1 METTKRFPQDLEI
14 SHRTRDSHIPTSH
27 SLSLTKK
34 KKKKKKKNERRCDPS
49 SHQPA
54 AGQVAASATSRT
66 GKNNCRQP
74 AKVIDVDQPASG
86 RRPESGRSARYDD
99 APDGIR
105 VRHRGRQFGEGV
117 DGGKRF
123 GPDPRRTSQ
132 ANRGSVP
139 SDKCFGIN
147 GEPGRNRTFN
157 PQIKRC
163 PRRASTG
170 LHGVAGRQFSR
181 KSARHGIR
189 SYTLDNQNSGQ
200 NSGQE

>member
-74 AKVIDVDQPASG
+74 AKVIDVDQPSARSTAGSPGAHPDDQGHASG
-86 RRPESGRSARYDD
+86 TSICAR
-99 APDGIR
+99 
-105 VRHRGRQFGEGV
+105 
-117 DGGKRF
+117 
-123 GPDPRRTSQ
+123 
-132 ANRGSVP
+132 
-139 SDKCFGIN
+139 
-147 GEPGRNRTFN
+147 
-157 PQIKRC
+157 
-163 PRRASTG
+163 
-170 LHGVAGRQFSR
+170 
-181 KSARHGIR
+181 
-189 SYTLDNQNSGQ
+189 
-200 NSGQE
+200 